1 MHKKSTRVL
10 LFILMIAVGAGAGL
24 AYGWLLKPAAAPQE
38 ADLSRLRADFKTDLV
53 LMAAEQFAE
62 TQDPLLALDEL
73 AEVEPDDPYSLL
85 VNAINYAQE
94 VGYQPEDLAKM
105 QALIEAIDPAIYR
118 QWEASHNDGNE
129 E

>member
-1 MHKKSTRVL
+1 MHKKGTRVL
-10 LFILMIAVGAGAGL
+10 LFIVMIAVGAGAGL

-73 AEVEPDDPYSLL
+73 AKVEPKDPYALL
-85 VNAINYAQE
+85 ENAINYAQG

-118 QWEASHNDGNE
+118 QRETSHNDGN
-129 E
+129 

>member
-1 MHKKSTRVL
+1 MQKKGTRVL
-10 LFILMIAVGAGAGL
+10 LFIVMIAVGAGAGL

-73 AEVEPDDPYSLL
+73 AKVEPKNPYSLL

-105 QALIEAIDPAIYR
+105 QALIEAIDPAIYQ
-118 QWEASHNDGNE
+118 QWETSHNDGN
-129 E
+129 

>member
-1 MHKKSTRVL
+1 MHKKGTRIL
-10 LFILMIAVGAGAGL
+10 LFIVMIAVGAGAGL

-53 LMAAEQFAE
+53 LMAAEQFAK

-73 AEVEPDDPYSLL
+73 AKVEPKNPYSLL

-105 QALIEAIDPAIYR
+105 QALIEAIDPATYR

>member
-1 MHKKSTRVL
+1 MQKKGTRVL

-73 AEVEPDDPYSLL
+73 AKVEPKNPYSLL

-118 QWEASHNDGNE
+118 QWDAGHNNGN
-129 E
+129 

>member
-1 MHKKSTRVL
+1 MHKKGTRVL
-10 LFILMIAVGAGAGL
+10 LFIVMIAVGAGAGL

-73 AEVEPDDPYSLL
+73 AKVDSKNSYSLL

-118 QWEASHNDGNE
+118 QWETSHNDGN
-129 E
+129 

>member
-1 MHKKSTRVL
+1 MHKKGTRVL
-10 LFILMIAVGAGAGL
+10 LFIVMIAVGAGAGL

-53 LMAAEQFAE
+53 LMAAEQFAK

-73 AEVEPDDPYSLL
+73 AKVEPKNPYSLL

-118 QWEASHNDGNE
+118 QWETSHNDGN
-129 E
+129 

>member
-1 MHKKSTRVL
+1 MQKKGTRVL

-24 AYGWLLKPAAAPQE
+24 AYGWLLKPAASPQE

-73 AEVEPDDPYSLL
+73 AKVEPKDPYALL
-85 VNAINYAQE
+85 VNAINYAQG

-118 QWEASHNDGNE
+118 QWETSHNDGN
-129 E
+129 

>member
-1 MHKKSTRVL
+1 MHKKGTRVL
-10 LFILMIAVGAGAGL
+10 LFIVMIAVGAGAGL

-38 ADLSRLRADFKTDLV
+38 ADQSRLRADFKTDLV

-85 VNAINYAQE
+85 VNAINYAQG

-105 QALIEAIDPAIYR
+105 QALIDAIDPAIYR

>member
-10 LFILMIAVGAGAGL
+10 LFILMIAVGTGAGL

-38 ADLSRLRADFKTDLV
+38 ADLPHLRADFKTDLV

-73 AEVEPDDPYSLL
+73 AKVEPKNPYSLL
-85 VNAINYAQE
+85 VNAINYAQG

>member
-10 LFILMIAVGAGAGL
+10 LFILMIAVGAGL

-73 AEVEPDDPYSLL
+73 AKVEPKNPYSLL
-85 VNAINYAQE
+85 VSAINYAQE

-105 QALIEAIDPAIYR
+105 QALIDAIDPAIYR

>member
-1 MHKKSTRVL
+1 MQKKGTRVL

-73 AEVEPDDPYSLL
+73 AKVEPKNPYSLL

-118 QWEASHNDGNE
+118 QRETSHNDGN
-129 E
+129 

>member
-1 MHKKSTRVL
+1 MHKKGTRIL
-10 LFILMIAVGAGAGL
+10 LFIVMIAVGAGAGL

-38 ADLSRLRADFKTDLV
+38 ADLSRLRADFKTDWV

-73 AEVEPDDPYSLL
+73 AKVEPKDPYALL
-85 VNAINYAQE
+85 VNAINYAQG

-105 QALIEAIDPAIYR
+105 QALIKALDPATYR
-118 QWEASHNDGNE
+118 QWEASRNNGN
-129 E
+129 

>member
-1 MHKKSTRVL
+1 MHKKGTRVL

-73 AEVEPDDPYSLL
+73 AKVEPKNPYSLL

>member
-53 LMAAEQFAE
+53 LMAAEQFAK

-73 AEVEPDDPYSLL
+73 AKVEPKNPYSLL

-105 QALIEAIDPAIYR
+105 QALIEAIDPATYR
-118 QWEASHNDGNE
+118 QWEASHNDGN
-129 E
+129 

>member
-38 ADLSRLRADFKTDLV
+38 AELSRLRSDFKTDLV

-73 AEVEPDDPYSLL
+73 AKVEPKNPYSLL

>member
-118 QWEASHNDGNE
+118 QWESSHNDGNE

>member
-1 MHKKSTRVL
+1 MGNPYS
-10 LFILMIAVGAGAGL
+10 ISG
-24 AYGWLLKPAAAPQE
+24 
-38 ADLSRLRADFKTDLV
+38 LRADFKTDLV

-73 AEVEPDDPYSLL
+73 AKVEPKNPYSLL
-85 VNAINYAQE
+85 VNAINYAQG

>member
-1 MHKKSTRVL
+1 MHKKGTRVL
-10 LFILMIAVGAGAGL
+10 LFIVMIAVGAGAGL

-73 AEVEPDDPYSLL
+73 AKVEPKNPYSLL

-118 QWEASHNDGNE
+118 QWESEGSHGN
-129 E
+129 

>member
-53 LMAAEQFAE
+53 LMAAEQFAK

-73 AEVEPDDPYSLL
+73 AKVEPKNPYSLL
-85 VNAINYAQE
+85 VNAINYAQG

-118 QWEASHNDGNE
+118 QWEASHNDGN
-129 E
+129 

>member
-1 MHKKSTRVL
+1 MHKKGTRVL
-10 LFILMIAVGAGAGL
+10 LFIVMIAVGAGAGL

-73 AEVEPDDPYSLL
+73 AKVEPKNPYSLL

-118 QWEASHNDGNE
+118 QWEASHDDGN
-129 E
+129 

>member
-1 MHKKSTRVL
+1 MQKKGTRVL
-10 LFILMIAVGAGAGL
+10 LFILMIAVGSGAGL
-24 AYGWLLKPAAAPQE
+24 AYGWLLKPASAPQE
-38 ADLSRLRADFKTDLV
+38 ADLPRLRADFKTDLV

-73 AEVEPDDPYSLL
+73 AKVEPKNPYSLL
-85 VNAINYAQE
+85 VSAINYAQE

-105 QALIEAIDPAIYR
+105 QALIDAIDPAIYR

>member
-24 AYGWLLKPAAAPQE
+24 AYGWLLKPAAAPQG
-38 ADLSRLRADFKTDLV
+38 ADLPRLRSDFKTDLV

-73 AEVEPDDPYSLL
+73 AKVEPKDPYALL
-85 VNAINYAQE
+85 VNAINYAQG

-105 QALIEAIDPAIYR
+105 QALIEAIDPATYR
-118 QWEASHNDGNE
+118 QWEAGHTNGN
-129 E
+129 

>member
-38 ADLSRLRADFKTDLV
+38 ADLPRLRADFKTDLV

-73 AEVEPDDPYSLL
+73 AKVEPKNPYSLL

>member
-1 MHKKSTRVL
+1 MHKKGTRIL
-10 LFILMIAVGAGAGL
+10 LFIVMIAVGAGAGL

-38 ADLSRLRADFKTDLV
+38 ADLSRLRADFKTDWV

-73 AEVEPDDPYSLL
+73 AKVEPKNPYSLL

-118 QWEASHNDGNE
+118 QRETSHNDGN
-129 E
+129 

>member
-1 MHKKSTRVL
+1 MHKKGTRVL
-10 LFILMIAVGAGAGL
+10 LFIVMIAVGAGAGL

-38 ADLSRLRADFKTDLV
+38 ADLSRLRADFKTDWV

-73 AEVEPDDPYSLL
+73 AKVEPKDPYALL
-85 VNAINYAQE
+85 VNAINYAQG

-118 QWEASHNDGNE
+118 QWETSHNDGN
-129 E
+129 

>member
-1 MHKKSTRVL
+1 MHKKGTRIL
-10 LFILMIAVGAGAGL
+10 LFIVMIAVGAGAGL
-24 AYGWLLKPAAAPQE
+24 AYGWLLKPAASPQE
-38 ADLSRLRADFKTDLV
+38 ADLSRLRADFKTDWV

-73 AEVEPDDPYSLL
+73 AKVEPKDPYALL
-85 VNAINYAQE
+85 VNAINYAQG

-118 QWEASHNDGNE
+118 QWETSHNDGN
-129 E
+129 

>member
-1 MHKKSTRVL
+1 MHKKGTRIL
-10 LFILMIAVGAGAGL
+10 LFIVMIAVGAGAGL

-38 ADLSRLRADFKTDLV
+38 ADLSRLRADFKTDWV

-73 AEVEPDDPYSLL
+73 AKVEPKDPYALL
-85 VNAINYAQE
+85 ENAINYAQG

-118 QWEASHNDGNE
+118 QWEAEGSHGN
-129 E
+129 

>member
-10 LFILMIAVGAGAGL
+10 LFILMIAVGAGL

-53 LMAAEQFAE
+53 LMAAEQFAK

-73 AEVEPDDPYSLL
+73 AKVEPKNPYSLL

-105 QALIEAIDPAIYR
+105 QALIEAIDPATYR
-118 QWEASHNDGNE
+118 QWEASHNDGN
-129 E
+129 

>member
-10 LFILMIAVGAGAGL
+10 LFILMIAVVAGAGL

-73 AEVEPDDPYSLL
+73 AKVEPKNPYSLL

-118 QWEASHNDGNE
+118 QWEARHNDGNE

>member
-10 LFILMIAVGAGAGL
+10 LFILMIAVGAGVGL

-73 AEVEPDDPYSLL
+73 AKVEPKNPYSLL
-85 VNAINYAQE
+85 VNAINYAQG

>member
-1 MHKKSTRVL
+1 MHKKGTRVL
-10 LFILMIAVGAGAGL
+10 LFIVMIAVGAGAGL

-73 AEVEPDDPYSLL
+73 AKVEPKNPYSLL

-118 QWEASHNDGNE
+118 QWETSHNDGN
-129 E
+129 

>member
-38 ADLSRLRADFKTDLV
+38 ADLSRLRADFKTDWV

-73 AEVEPDDPYSLL
+73 AKVEPKDPYALL
-85 VNAINYAQE
+85 VNAINYAQG

-118 QWEASHNDGNE
+118 QWEAEGSHGN
-129 E
+129 

>member
-1 MHKKSTRVL
+1 V
-10 LFILMIAVGAGAGL
+10 MIAVGAGAGL

-38 ADLSRLRADFKTDLV
+38 ADLSRLRADFKTDWV

-73 AEVEPDDPYSLL
+73 AKVEPKDPYALL
-85 VNAINYAQE
+85 VNAINYAQG

-118 QWEASHNDGNE
+118 QWETSHNDGN
-129 E
+129 

>member
-62 TQDPLLALDEL
+62 TQDPFLALDEL
-73 AEVEPDDPYSLL
+73 AKVEPQNPYSML

-105 QALIEAIDPAIYR
+105 QALIDAIDPAIYR

>member
-1 MHKKSTRVL
+1 MQKKGTRVL
-10 LFILMIAVGAGAGL
+10 LFIVMIAVGAGAGL

-73 AEVEPDDPYSLL
+73 AKVEPKNPYSLL

>member
-1 MHKKSTRVL
+1 MHKKGTRIL
-10 LFILMIAVGAGAGL
+10 LFIVMIAVGAGAGL

-53 LMAAEQFAE
+53 LMAAEQFAK

-73 AEVEPDDPYSLL
+73 AKVEPKNPYSLL

-105 QALIEAIDPAIYR
+105 QALIEAIDPATYR
-118 QWEASHNDGNE
+118 QWEASHNDGN
-129 E
+129 